1 MVVFLLLWYYP
12 KITTSTRTID
22 MRKYMSYNSTRTNE
36 RGVGKVMARKNRI
49 DTKLEIKQVALHLF
63 LEKGFT
69 NVAVSEI
76 SKEIGIS
83 KGNFTFHYA
92 TKEHLLTELIQDL
105 CAFQWLIMKKEVEKN
120 NSLMAYLF
128 ELTTMAG
135 SCYNNP
141 VAKDLYV
148 SAYTHPMS
156 LRTIR
161 ENDTEKAKR
170 IFAEYCPDWTEKDFA
185 LAENIVSGIEYAM
198 FVTEHEEEITLGEK
212 IAATLD
218 AIMKLYNVP
227 QDIRE
232 TSLKKVLAMDY
243 RKIGQRILKEFRD
256 YVEMVNQKELEEA
269 TLHKNH

>member
-1 MVVFLLLWYYP
+1 
-12 KITTSTRTID
+12 
-22 MRKYMSYNSTRTNE
+22 
-36 RGVGKVMARKNRI
+36 MARKNRI
-49 DTKLEIKQVALHLF
+49 NTKLEIKQVALRLF

-92 TKEHLLTELIQDL
+92 TKEHLLTELIKDL
-105 CAFQWLIMKKEVEKN
+105 CAFQWLIMEKEVEKD

-128 ELTTMAG
+128 ELTTMAV

-156 LRTIR
+156 LQTIR
-161 ENDTEKAKR
+161 ENDTEKVKQ
-170 IFAEYCPDWTEKDFA
+170 IFEAYCPDWSKKDFA
-185 LAENIVSGIEYAM
+185 LAENIVSGMEYAM
-198 FVTEHEEEITLGEK
+198 FVTEHEDGITLDEK

-218 AIMKLYNVP
+218 AIMKIYNVP
-227 QDIRE
+227 MEVRE
-232 TSLKKVLAMDY
+232 VSLKKVLAMDY
-243 RKIGQRILKEFRD
+243 CKIGQRVLKEFRD
-256 YVEMVNQKELEEA
+256 YVEMVNRKELEEVA
-269 TLHKNH
+269 SQKNQFIEG

>member
-1 MVVFLLLWYYP
+1 
-12 KITTSTRTID
+12 
-22 MRKYMSYNSTRTNE
+22 
-36 RGVGKVMARKNRI
+36 MARENKIN
-49 DTKLEIKQVALHLF
+49 TKLEIKQVALHFF

-92 TKEHLLTELIQDL
+92 TKEHLLTELIEDL
-105 CAFQWLIMKKEVEKN
+105 CAFQWLVMKREVEKN
-120 NSLMAYLF
+120 NSLIAYLF

-141 VAKDLYV
+141 VARDLYV

-161 ENDTEKAKR
+161 ENDTEKTKR
-170 IFAEYCPDWTEKDFA
+170 IFKEYCPDWTEKDFA
-185 LAENIVSGIEYAM
+185 LAENIVSGMEYAM
-198 FVTEHEEEITLGEK
+198 FVTEHEEKITLDEK
-212 IAATLD
+212 ITATLD

-227 QDIRE
+227 KDIRE
-232 TSLKKVLAMDY
+232 ESLEQVLAMDY
-243 RKIGQRILKEFRD
+243 RKIGQRILKEFSD
-256 YVEMVNQKELEEA
+256 YVDELNQKELEEA
-269 TLHKNH
+269 TLQKKHSIED

>member
-1 MVVFLLLWYYP
+1 
-12 KITTSTRTID
+12 
-22 MRKYMSYNSTRTNE
+22 
-36 RGVGKVMARKNRI
+36 MARENKIN
-49 DTKLEIKQVALHLF
+49 TKLEIKQVALHFF

-92 TKEHLLTELIQDL
+92 TKEHLLTELIEDL
-105 CAFQWLIMKKEVEKN
+105 CAFQWLVMKREVEKN
-120 NSLMAYLF
+120 NSLIAYLF

-141 VAKDLYV
+141 VARDLYV

-161 ENDTEKAKR
+161 ENDTEKTKR
-170 IFAEYCPDWTEKDFA
+170 IFKEYCPDWTEKDFA
-185 LAENIVSGIEYAM
+185 LAENIVSGMEYAM
-198 FVTEHEEEITLGEK
+198 FVTEHEEKITLDEK
-212 IAATLD
+212 ITATLD

-227 QDIRE
+227 KDIRE
-232 TSLKKVLAMDY
+232 ESLEQVLAMDY
-243 RKIGQRILKEFRD
+243 RKIGQRILKEFSD
-256 YVEMVNQKELEEA
+256 YVDELNQKELEEA
-269 TLHKNH
+269 TLQRKHSIEE